1 MKMLMPML
9 LLSIALFAGQAL
21 ADPQV
26 EEFTYQGHLQLNGQ
40 PADGTFPMTF
50 ALFDASSAG
59 NPVGAIVS
67 KGAVNVNGGSFTVN
81 LSYPGA
87 FTGQQLWLEIAVN
100 GQTLASRQKVTAT
113 PVSQFA
119 LNGGRAFDYAEFNP
133 STAAT
138 PPQTT
143 LGVTGPFTFSA
154 SCGIDS
160 GNGTVTLRLFVDSA
174 ANFDANVMASTQAN
188 DAGAIVFGPAT
199 GSNLAGP
206 LQILYYLALSGN
218 YRRVWIAPLV
228 LKSLGSTTAVV
239 TMNLYLLVDAAA
251 TKVCAVQ
258 GTAVSGV

>member
-1 MKMLMPML
+1 MKMLMPLL
-9 LLSIALFAGQAL
+9 LLSLALFAVDAC

-26 EEFTYQGHLQLNGQ
+26 EEFTYQGRLQLNGQ
-40 PADGTFPMTF
+40 PADGAFPMTF

-59 NPVGAIVS
+59 NPVGSVVS
-67 KGAVNVNGGSFTVN
+67 KAAVNVSGGSFTVN

-87 FTGQQLWLEIAVN
+87 FSGQQLWLEIAVN
-100 GQTLASRQKVTAT
+100 GQVLASRQKVTAT
-113 PVSQFA
+113 PVAQYA
-119 LNGGRAFDYAEFNP
+119 LNGGKAFDYTEFNP
-133 STAAT
+133 STAVN
-138 PPQTT
+138 PPQTI

-160 GNGTVTLRLFVDSA
+160 GTGTVTVRLFVDSA
-174 ANFDANVMASTQAN
+174 ANFDANVIATTQGN
-188 DAGAIVFGPAT
+188 DTGTVGFIPAT

-206 LQILYYLALSGN
+206 LQILDYVALAGN

-228 LKSLGSTTAVV
+228 LKSLGSKTAVV

-251 TKVCAVQ
+251 TKVCTVQ